1 MSLALI
7 GHVGRAVAQG
17 VGAPAPITVIGG
29 SHLLGGGFLSLLDYS
44 FYICGP
50 FLSM

>member
-7 GHVGRAVAQG
+7 GHLGGAAAQG
-17 VGAPAPITVIGG
+17 VEVSAPLIVTGG
-29 SHLLGGGFLSLLDYS
+29 SYLLGGGFPSLLDYS
-44 FYICGP
+44 FYIHGP